1 MGTRI
6 SSISS
11 FKPAAPLPEREAF
24 DLAAL
29 GQRRHVAKNSYLFQ
43 VGDPATHVFL
53 VETGHVKLFQQ
64 SPGGTPVLVFFYGQ
78 RELFGVRAATLGDGK
93 RARSCAA
100 LASEDS
106 VISAIPVDRFLKFLS
121 TQQNACF
128 HVIRTLATR
137 LDETTERLAS
147 FAAADIGARVAR
159 IVLHMS
165 TCYGEHVGGSAV
177 ELGVPLTQ
185 QELANVVGAARQTVN
200 GILQSLKAEG
210 IISVTKQHMR
220 VEDEERLRRIAMRD
234 SEAQQD

>member
-1 MGTRI
+1 MSTKI
-6 SSISS
+6 SAASN
-11 FKPAAPLPEREAF
+11 FKLVSPLPEREAF

-29 GQRRHVAKNSYLFQ
+29 GQRRHISKHAHLFNA
-43 VGDPATHVFL
+43 GDTATHVFL
-53 VETGHVKLFQQ
+53 VENGHIKLFQQ
-64 SPGGTPVLVFFYGQ
+64 SPSGTPVLLFFYGP
-78 RELFGVRAATLGDGK
+78 RELFGLRAATLGQGK
-93 RARSCAA
+93 RVRSCSAQ
-100 LASEDS
+100 ASEDS
-106 VISAIPVDRFLKFLS
+106 VVAAIPLDRFLTFLS
-121 TQQNACF
+121 TRPSACL
-128 HVIRTLATR
+128 HVVKTLAAR

-159 IVLHMS
+159 VILHMS
-165 TCYGEHVGGSAV
+165 ACYGEHVGGSAV

-220 VEDEERLRRIAMRD
+220 VEDDARLRRIAMRD